1 MNQKK
6 YNRLMEEQEEVNEIQ
21 NKQEEICRMVRR
33 IWSLPLLEK
42 AEDFLKRIYRRGA
55 R

>member
-1 MNQKK
+1 MEKR
-6 YNRLMEEQEEVNEIQ
+6 YNRYAEEQEEVREIQ
-21 NKQEEICRMVRR
+21 DKQEEICRMVRR
-33 IWSLPLLEK
+33 IWNLTLLEK